1 MEQGAHHSLGVLPG
15 SEKQD
20 FVRIQ
25 SESLAIFITP
35 LSALQ
40 PNILFTWI
48 RAAETLKVSYVFF
61 PSLDIVKGNYLN
73 ALVAD

>member
-1 MEQGAHHSLGVLPG
+1 M
-15 SEKQD
+15 
-20 FVRIQ
+20 IQ

-35 LSALQ
+35 LS
-40 PNILFTWI
+40 LFCSTTKYSFHVDESSRI
-48 RAAETLKVSYVFF
+48 FKGFLCIF